1 MFIPR
6 SRSLQHLRRD
16 QQSHHHWG
24 GCWCNH
30 FCCEPRCHHVGRPQ
44 NGEQCVTTVSISLT
58 AHPVQRGENGMS
70 ASFSASSSQF
80 LDGAVSAAFNL
91 LGKRSWLFKTL
102 RASPTV
108 NTANRHTANRQVRVA
123 EHSQRLR
130 QVYPVDVESKASLE
144 SIVVVS
150 AFSSYLLN
158 IFHIA
163 L

>member
-1 MFIPR
+1 
-6 SRSLQHLRRD
+6 
-16 QQSHHHWG
+16 
-24 GCWCNH
+24 
-30 FCCEPRCHHVGRPQ
+30 
-44 NGEQCVTTVSISLT
+44 
-58 AHPVQRGENGMS
+58 MS
-70 ASFSASSSQF
+70 ASFSASSSKF

-102 RASPTV
+102 RTSPTV
-108 NTANRHTANRQVRVA
+108 NTANRHTANRHTANRQVRVA